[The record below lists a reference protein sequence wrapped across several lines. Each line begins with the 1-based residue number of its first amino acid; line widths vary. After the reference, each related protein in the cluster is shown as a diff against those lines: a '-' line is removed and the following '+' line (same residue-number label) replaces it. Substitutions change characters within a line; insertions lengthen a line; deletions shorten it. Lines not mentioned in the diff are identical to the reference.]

1 MTEPRRANPG
11 TTEPARQLA
20 QFLRAHAGQE
30 DALISEYRHL
40 CRDLPSPGLRYLAR
54 LILSDEE
61 RHQLI
66 LGDLAETVFASDDLK
81 ASGMPILD
89 VTRIGD
95 PDVRQHTREVLRH
108 FIEQEE
114 EEHADLSALIATL
127 APCEQSDL
135 WSILIEFIAQ
145 DTKRHL
151 QLLEFMCTRML

>member
-1 MTEPRRANPG
+1 
-11 TTEPARQLA
+11 
-20 QFLRAHAGQE
+20 
-30 DALISEYRHL
+30 
-40 CRDLPSPGLRYLAR
+40 
-54 LILSDEE
+54 
-61 RHQLI
+61 
-66 LGDLAETVFASDDLK
+66 LAETVFASDDLK

-95 PDVRQHTREVLRH
+95 PDVRQHTRAVLRH
-108 FIEQEE
+108 VIGQEE
-114 EEHADLSALIATL
+114 EEHADLSALIAAL